1 MNTPHLSMSRYRNS
15 RNWAVYNGPE
25 LLAVTVYRKGAEAI
39 VNLIHNITSNT
50 NNIDNTMSKNNK
62 TAKSS
67 KTAKKNTAA
76 ATSSAPEPVTVL
88 VTAKH
93 TKKNCRATL
102 QYTQTRICR
111 ATKGAWKQDAY
122 YGRPLNELVEKGAF
136 KLANKRAKELFDA
149 FYANVD
155 PEAAAAEP
163 DWVDAINDFEC
174 LKNAAAEAAPAEPE
188 APATGEA
195 QQDDDDLNVVEAP
208 AEQPE
213 EEYRAELETARE
225 LELAEAAA
233 AIEPEDERLAEFE
246 AALEKAGFIEPEA
259 QEAQEA
265 EQPAPEAKAE
275 APAKASRPAPC
286 RVILPG
292 ETEPQPIPA
301 DIELK
306 PGTRLVRI
314 FKGVTYEV
322 DVTEA
327 GFEWNGETY
336 PTLTPHKLEDTP
348 LQAGRHDILRNPRQ
362 APLQHQALNPENH
375 HHREAADEHTR
386 SLPCLFQVALGP
398 LQRAGG
404 RSCGLPVGLSTG
416 YPGAGK
422 TAWQGPKDGKSPQA
436 HPGCRHRPL
445 PGTYFP
451 SVSFLYSSNR
461 CATRSASPAS
471 A

>member
-1 MNTPHLSMSRYRNS
+1 MNTPHLSMSRYRSS

-39 VNLIHNITSNT
+39 VNLIHNITCNA

-122 YGRPLNELVEKGAF
+122 YGRPLSELVENGTF

-149 FYANVD
+149 FYANVA

-174 LKNAAAEAAPAEPE
+174 LKAAAQTEPETAAAPEATE
-188 APATGEA
+188 APEEA
-195 QQDDDDLNVVEAP
+195 QQGDDDLNVVEAP

-213 EEYRAELETARE
+213 EEYWAELEATRE
-225 LELAEAAA
+225 EEREQELAEAAA
-233 AIEPEDERLAEFE
+233 AIEPDEEPEAGEDERLAEFE
-246 AALEKAGFIEPEA
+246 AALEKAGFNEEA
-259 QEAQEA
+259 PAEEQEAPATGEA
-265 EQPAPEAKAE
+265 RPAKAE
-275 APAKASRPAPC
+275 AKASRPAPC

-336 PTLTPHKLEDTP
+336 PTLTHISWKITP
-348 LQAGRHDILRNPRQ
+348 YKQGGTTFFGIPAKRRNTK
-362 APLQHQALNPENH
+362 H
-375 HHREAADEHTR
+375 
-386 SLPCLFQVALGP
+386 
-398 LQRAGG
+398 
-404 RSCGLPVGLSTG
+404 
-416 YPGAGK
+416 
-422 TAWQGPKDGKSPQA
+422 
-436 HPGCRHRPL
+436 
-445 PGTYFP
+445 
-451 SVSFLYSSNR
+451 
-461 CATRSASPAS
+461 
-471 A
+471 

>member
-1 MNTPHLSMSRYRNS
+1 MNTPHLSMSRYRSS

-39 VNLIHNITSNT
+39 INLIHNITSNT

-122 YGRPLNELVEKGAF
+122 YGRPLSELVENGTF

-174 LKNAAAEAAPAEPE
+174 LKAAAQTEPE
-188 APATGEA
+188 AAAAPEATEAPEEA

-213 EEYRAELETARE
+213 EEYWAELEATRE
-225 LELAEAAA
+225 EEREQELAEAAA

-246 AALEKAGFIEPEA
+246 AALEKAGFSEPEA
-259 QEAQEA
+259 QEPEAQEA

-336 PTLTPHKLEDTP
+336 PTLTHISWKITP
-348 LQAGRHDILRNPRQ
+348 YKQGGTTFFGIPAKRRN
-362 APLQHQALNPENH
+362 AKH
-375 HHREAADEHTR
+375 
-386 SLPCLFQVALGP
+386 
-398 LQRAGG
+398 
-404 RSCGLPVGLSTG
+404 
-416 YPGAGK
+416 
-422 TAWQGPKDGKSPQA
+422 
-436 HPGCRHRPL
+436 
-445 PGTYFP
+445 
-451 SVSFLYSSNR
+451 
-461 CATRSASPAS
+461 
-471 A
+471 

>member
-1 MNTPHLSMSRYRNS
+1 MNTPHLSMSRYRSS

-25 LLAVTVYRKGAEAI
+25 LLAVTVYRKCAEAI

-122 YGRPLNELVEKGAF
+122 YGRPLSELVENGTF

-174 LKNAAAEAAPAEPE
+174 LKAAAQTEPE
-188 APATGEA
+188 AAAAPEATEAPEEA

-213 EEYRAELETARE
+213 EEYWAELEATRE
-225 LELAEAAA
+225 EEREQELAEAAA

-246 AALEKAGFIEPEA
+246 AALEKAGFSEPEA
-259 QEAQEA
+259 QEAQEPEAQEA

-336 PTLTPHKLEDTP
+336 PTLTHISWKITP
-348 LQAGRHDILRNPRQ
+348 YKQGGTTFFGIPAKRRN
-362 APLQHQALNPENH
+362 AKH
-375 HHREAADEHTR
+375 
-386 SLPCLFQVALGP
+386 
-398 LQRAGG
+398 
-404 RSCGLPVGLSTG
+404 
-416 YPGAGK
+416 
-422 TAWQGPKDGKSPQA
+422 
-436 HPGCRHRPL
+436 
-445 PGTYFP
+445 
-451 SVSFLYSSNR
+451 
-461 CATRSASPAS
+461 
-471 A
+471 

>member
-39 VNLIHNITSNT
+39 INLIHNITSNT
-50 NNIDNTMSKNNK
+50 NNIDNTMSKNN
-62 TAKSS
+62 

-122 YGRPLNELVEKGAF
+122 YGRPLSELVENGTF

-174 LKNAAAEAAPAEPE
+174 LKAAAQTEPE
-188 APATGEA
+188 AAAAPEATEAPEEA

-213 EEYRAELETARE
+213 EEYWAELEATRE
-225 LELAEAAA
+225 EEREQELAEAAA

-246 AALEKAGFIEPEA
+246 AALENAGFNEPEA
-259 QEAQEA
+259 QEPEAQEA
-265 EQPAPEAKAE
+265 EQPAPETKAE

-336 PTLTPHKLEDTP
+336 PTLTHISWKITP
-348 LQAGRHDILRNPRQ
+348 YKQGGTTFFGIPAKRRN
-362 APLQHQALNPENH
+362 AKH
-375 HHREAADEHTR
+375 
-386 SLPCLFQVALGP
+386 
-398 LQRAGG
+398 
-404 RSCGLPVGLSTG
+404 
-416 YPGAGK
+416 
-422 TAWQGPKDGKSPQA
+422 
-436 HPGCRHRPL
+436 
-445 PGTYFP
+445 
-451 SVSFLYSSNR
+451 
-461 CATRSASPAS
+461 
-471 A
+471 